1 MEYIEYMPGAIAA
14 VALLV
19 RIGMA
24 MNDSRLQ
31 KNRNNP
37 RKKPSAA

>member
-24 MNDSRLQ
+24 INDSRT
-31 KNRNNP
+31 RNAS
-37 RKKPSAA
+37 RKKPAGA